1 MLGAEILR
9 LTDVTKSYSGVVVL
23 DNVEFKLHE
32 GEVHCIIG
40 ENGAGKSTLI
50 KILSGAIHADHG
62 EIVLCGK
69 KCTSVTPLTQINDG
83 IATIYQDIDLVDTL
97 TVADNIF
104 LGHEKNSVGFIKR
117 EEQEKVVQK
126 LLDDLS
132 VHISASALVGSL
144 STANKQMVQLA
155 KALHY
160 NAKIVIMDEPT
171 ASLGEEE
178 SRQLMDIV
186 RKLSAEKIG
195 IIYISHY
202 LEEVFEVATTI
213 TVIKDGRVTGVHN
226 AKDVTPEEIVAEMV
240 GRGASLYYS
249 RKPAE
254 IGEEV
259 LRVEHL
265 DKEPVVKDVS
275 FSVRKGEILGFGG
288 LVGSG
293 RSEIMEMLFG
303 VMKKRSGRVYLHGK
317 ELNAHSPKQ
326 AISSGICMLSE
337 DRKGAGLFMDRS
349 ILENMCVVRNEKRFF
364 VSPRR
369 DKASSNE
376 MIHRFSLKANN
387 EKQLVRRLSGGNQQ
401 KAIIARWMLT
411 DFDVIIFDEP
421 TKGVDIGARAEIYDL
436 MVELAQ
442 QGKAII
448 MVSSDMPELL
458 SLSDRIVVVV
468 EGRVVDI
475 VENKDITEEDLMKKY
490 LNIA

>member
-1 MLGAEILR
+1 
-9 LTDVTKSYSGVVVL
+9 
-23 DNVEFKLHE
+23 
-32 GEVHCIIG
+32 
-40 ENGAGKSTLI
+40 
-50 KILSGAIHADHG
+50 
-62 EIVLCGK
+62 
-69 KCTSVTPLTQINDG
+69 
-83 IATIYQDIDLVDTL
+83 
-97 TVADNIF
+97 
-104 LGHEKNSVGFIKR
+104 
-117 EEQEKVVQK
+117 
-126 LLDDLS
+126 
-132 VHISASALVGSL
+132 
-144 STANKQMVQLA
+144 MVQLA

-202 LEEVFEVATTI
+202 LEEVFEIATTI

-303 VMKKRSGRVYLHGK
+303 VMKKRSGRVYL
-317 ELNAHSPKQ
+317 
-326 AISSGICMLSE
+326 
-337 DRKGAGLFMDRS
+337 
-349 ILENMCVVRNEKRFF
+349 ILQ
-364 VSPRR
+364 S
-369 DKASSNE
+369 
-376 MIHRFSLKANN
+376 
-387 EKQLVRRLSGGNQQ
+387 
-401 KAIIARWMLT
+401 
-411 DFDVIIFDEP
+411 
-421 TKGVDIGARAEIYDL
+421 
-436 MVELAQ
+436 
-442 QGKAII
+442 
-448 MVSSDMPELL
+448 
-458 SLSDRIVVVV
+458 
-468 EGRVVDI
+468 
-475 VENKDITEEDLMKKY
+475 
-490 LNIA
+490 